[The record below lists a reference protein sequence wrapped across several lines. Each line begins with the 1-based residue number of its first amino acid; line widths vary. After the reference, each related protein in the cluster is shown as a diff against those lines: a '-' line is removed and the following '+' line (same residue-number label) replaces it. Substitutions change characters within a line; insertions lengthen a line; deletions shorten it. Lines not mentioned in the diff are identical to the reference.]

1 MRNYKLI
8 IYNTFKRPCPSVG
21 WLVGTSVRIAF
32 LRLKWSEGKSEEE
45 DGEDNNAK
53 NENAI
58 VVREVNEVVTGRDE
72 VEN

>member
-1 MRNYKLI
+1 MRYIK
-8 IYNTFKRPCPSVG
+8 K
-21 WLVGTSVRIAF
+21 
-32 LRLKWSEGKSEEE
+32 KGKSEEE